1 MTNDKIDVR
10 EIGLVLARSIA
21 GLAVDPHG
29 YFEKKYTARI
39 EHAHSEQE
47 VRGVLTQLVQWATSG
62 SVSDIERQQLDRKL
76 GERGMPTVADL
87 QANLLF

>member
-1 MTNDKIDVR
+1 MNNDKSEIR
-10 EIGLVLARSIA
+10 EIGLVLARLIA
-21 GLAVDPHG
+21 ALAVDPHG

-39 EHAHSEQE
+39 EGAHSEQE
-47 VRGVLTQLVQWATSG
+47 VRGVLTQLVQWAGSA
-62 SVSDIERQQLDRKL
+62 SVSDVERKQLDRKL

>member
-1 MTNDKIDVR
+1 MDNSKSDIR

-29 YFEKKYTARI
+29 YFEKKYIARI
-39 EHAHSEQE
+39 EHAHSDQE
-47 VRGVLTQLVQWATSG
+47 VRGVLAQLVQWATSG
-62 SVSDIERQQLDRKL
+62 SVSDAERQTLDREL
-76 GERGMPTVADL
+76 GQRGMPTVEDL